1 MTVHIRLFAM
11 MAQQVRT
18 GMLTLELAEGATVAA
33 ATAELHRR
41 YPRLEWPK
49 GTLLAVNQEY
59 AGEPTVLRHG
69 DEVAVIPPVS
79 GG

>member
-1 MTVHIRLFAM
+1 M
-11 MAQQVRT
+11 MAQQVPT
-18 GMLTLELAEGATVAA
+18 GMLTLNLPADATVAA
-33 ATAELHRR
+33 AKAQLQRR

-59 AGEPTVLRHG
+59 AGEQTVLRDG